1 MTDVLVNRDGTTENI
16 DDDVVIITN
25 ELLQDAD
32 ILKRFAQDLKRAGL
46 VGEERA
52 AKLIYLSVLSCLL
65 PRPVPVKLEGVSSV
79 GKSFIVEQCL
89 KFFPNDAYYRI
100 TAMSEKVLIYGEE
113 PLQHRC
119 IVIAE
124 AAGINGEFQEYLLRS
139 LLSEGR
145 LEYEFVQQTPG
156 GPTPVRITRE
166 GPTGLLVT
174 TTKLQLDPELETR
187 MLSVPI
193 TDTAEQTK
201 LVLVRL
207 AEEDMPEVDFR
218 PWRGLQR
225 LIANGERSVA
235 LPFAKT
241 LAELTPPVAVRLRRD
256 FNAVL
261 SLIRAHALLHQ
272 MNRDKDEKGRIIA
285 TPRDYE
291 IVRELVADIVA
302 DGIGAA
308 VPETIRQAVRAVSA
322 AGENVTVA
330 CVAEALKLDKS
341 SAHRR
346 VQAARRRGYLQNQEE
361 RRGRPARL
369 VLGDPLP
376 ADTSPLPTVTDLLEA
391 MECKPNA
398 TAKCNP

>member
-16 DDDVVIITN
+16 DDDVVIVTN

-218 PWRGLQR
+218 PWRGLHR

-308 VPETIRQAVRAVSA
+308 VPETVRQTVEVV
-322 AGENVTVA
+322 EKVKPDEVTVA
-330 CVAEALKLDKS
+330 AVAEALKLDKS

-346 VQAARRRGYLQNQEE
+346 VQAAISKGYLQNLEE
-361 RRGRPARL
+361 RKGRPARL
-369 VLGDPLP
+369 VLADSLP
-376 ADTSPLPTVTDLLEA
+376 ADASPLPSVEQLLQAVTTPA
-391 MECKPNA
+391 NA
-398 TAKCNP
+398 ACNP